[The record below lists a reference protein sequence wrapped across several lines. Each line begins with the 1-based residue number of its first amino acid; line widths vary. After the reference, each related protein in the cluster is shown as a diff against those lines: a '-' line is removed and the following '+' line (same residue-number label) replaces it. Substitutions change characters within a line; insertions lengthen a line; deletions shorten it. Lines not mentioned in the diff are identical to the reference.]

1 MLRPRLGYDPAMSA
15 VTDVEQSTRNFA
27 QRNSGWVK
35 GAARAGYVARGVL
48 WSLIGLLA
56 LRLAFAGSGGKKA
69 DKSGALQEI
78 GSKPFGKVLLILMA
92 VACALYAAWHLLE
105 AALNFEDKGVG
116 GRIFRVV
123 RAVIY
128 ISLVSAILRYALSK
142 QSGNDNKKS
151 EDFTEKMLDW
161 PLGAWLVAAVGLA
174 LIGAGLYNGRQ
185 ATGDRFKKH
194 LECWNSDHAKAVD
207 TLAKVGLF
215 ARMLVFV
222 LVGGLFIQAAV
233 THDKDKAGGLDAALR
248 RLIDWPFGRVLLG
261 ALAVGLIAFGLY
273 SFAEAKYRRIETS

>member
-1 MLRPRLGYDPAMSA
+1 VG
-15 VTDVEQSTRNFA
+15 Q
-27 QRNSGWVK
+27 

-48 WSLIGLLA
+48 WALIGLLA

-78 GSKPFGKVLLILMA
+78 GSKPFGKALLILMA

-105 AALNFEDKGVG
+105 AALNFEDKGMAAGSSASSG
-116 GRIFRVV
+116 GDLHLAGV
-123 RAVIY
+123 
-128 ISLVSAILRYALSK
+128 AILKYALSNE
-142 QSGNDNKKS
+142 SGNDNKKS
-151 EDFTEKMLDW
+151 EDFTAKMLDW

-248 RLIDWPFGRVLLG
+248 RLVDWPFGRVLLG